1 MSKRKTIVTFEFGTL
16 VEGESQNSNEKS
28 VPVKAFDNL
37 WNFILSSDSNN
48 DSDQI
53 MSVHSRRGRRFI
65 KTGRYVGTIQ
75 TKDGT
80 TIEILPKIYKAEGD
94 QEEDKEKCREV
105 FLNMLRHFTDTNA
118 RSFQNASLSTKRG
131 FPILESYISNYITAV
146 EELVVGGLKRNYSK
160 VSENQNFLKG
170 KLDIGKQITRN
181 ITNKAKFAIEY
192 HKYIE
197 DIPQNR
203 IIVSTLKKL
212 LDETSSVSNKGRL
225 TTLLNILSEIPTSS
239 NIERDLNIA
248 MGSNRLF
255 TAYENLL
262 KWSSQFLLN
271 KGFTAFS
278 GSYVNQSLLFQAERL
293 FEQFIAYLFKR
304 YVATYNGPKL
314 DVNPQNARYYL
325 VDRHNEKGMF
335 RLKPDIVVESD
346 KNSFHYDCI
355 IIDTK
360 WKNIDSRSPK
370 SNYLIDIKDMYQLYA
385 YGQKYMQGESVRVG
399 HDVFPKLVLLYPY
412 SEKFTQELPEFVYE
426 DVLENYGLKLM
437 VVPFDLSSPKHY
449 ELQVHKII
457 ESLNVGHNIR
467 PVLLKYDYEDGG
479 LPLIAAEDKVEY
491 SAKPASDMML
501 VGCYDGKAH
510 REWILSNRLYNIRL
524 GRRNGSLEK
533 SGLVFSATRLLLY
546 NADNSK
552 EYKVYTLDTTK
563 QILANQ
569 AMMKEKNYPRARGN
583 RSYVLYVVGDEVKDF
598 PKYDVESLRKT
609 FAPNSN
615 NNSPFFVEL

>member
-1 MSKRKTIVTFEFGTL
+1 MSKRETIVSFEFGTL

-37 WNFILSSDSNN
+37 WNFILSSDSTN

-80 TIEILPKIYKAEGD
+80 TVEILPKIYKAGGE

-146 EELVVGGLKRNYSK
+146 EELVVGGIKRNYSK

-225 TTLLNILSEIPTSS
+225 TTLLNILSDIPISS

-304 YVATYNGPKL
+304 YVATYKGPRL
-314 DVNPQNARYYL
+314 DVNPQNAKYYL
-325 VDRHNEKGMF
+325 VDRHNGKGMF
-335 RLKPDIVVESD
+335 RLRPDIVVESD

-360 WKNIDSRSPK
+360 WKNIDSHSPK
-370 SNYLIDIKDMYQLYA
+370 HNYLIDIKDMYQLYA

-399 HDVFPKLVLLYPY
+399 HEVFPKLVLLYPY
-412 SEKFTQELPEFVYE
+412 TEKFTEKLPEFVYE
-426 DVLENYGLKLM
+426 DILENYGLKLM
-437 VVPFDLSSPKHY
+437 VVPFDLSDSKSY
-449 ELQVHKII
+449 EKQIHKII
-457 ESLNVGHNIR
+457 ESLKVPSNVQ
-467 PVLLKYDYEDGG
+467 PVLLKYDFEDGG
-479 LPLIAAEDKVEY
+479 LPLVAAEDMPEY
-491 SAKPASDMML
+491 STKPLSDMML
-501 VGCYDGKAH
+501 VGCYDGNPHK
-510 REWILSNRLYNIRL
+510 EWIISNKLYNIRL

-533 SGLVFSATRLLLY
+533 SGLMIAATRLLLY
-546 NADNSK
+546 NAHNS
-552 EYKVYTLDTTK
+552 EDYRVYNLDTTK

-569 AMMKEKNYPRARGN
+569 AMMKEKGYPRARGN

-598 PKYDVESLRKT
+598 PKYDVESLRKQ
-609 FAPNSN
+609 FAPDTKP
-615 NNSPFFVEL
+615 NSPFFVKL